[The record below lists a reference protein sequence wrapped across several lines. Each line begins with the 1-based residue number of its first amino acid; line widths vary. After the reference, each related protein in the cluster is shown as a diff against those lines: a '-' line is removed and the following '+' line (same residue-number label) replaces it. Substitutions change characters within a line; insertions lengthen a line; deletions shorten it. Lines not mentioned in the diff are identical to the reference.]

1 MNLLNCQRDV
11 SLYYVKDNPKIYVAE
26 QPKIANGGKMIID
39 FGYSITNVVGQLIAP
54 MDDYQ
59 LNLDDFDFD
68 VWTDNKPYKIY
79 LDDDGIIKIKVGE

>member
-1 MNLLNCQRDV
+1 
-11 SLYYVKDNPKIYVAE
+11 
-26 QPKIANGGKMIID
+26 MIID

-79 LDDDGIIKIKVGE
+79 LDDDSIIKIKVGE